1 MQQIMNQSSR
11 ERAFL
16 KVELKRLQSE
26 TDPCVILRMFWS
38 KRFFYQIRTKE
49 MWAIA
54 LSKLAIKIKA
64 FKQAFEVADKLIDL
78 N

>member
-1 MQQIMNQSSR
+1 MRHFTHVLEQ
-11 ERAFL
+11 
-16 KVELKRLQSE
+16 K
-26 TDPCVILRMFWS
+26 D
-38 KRFFYQIRTKE
+38 FFYQIHTNE
-49 MWAIA
+49 IA